1 MVDGRARTDGSA
13 RAAGRRACGPRF
25 RPGAEAAPPQRRARA
40 PRPEV
45 GFYPAGLRPQHTGP
59 PAGECAAIGSIS
71 SLPWVGALLSRDG
84 SWIRAKLIRVMPS
97 SASLTHPLRSSKDV
111 TGPATG

>member
-25 RPGAEAAPPQRRARA
+25 RPGAEAAPPQRRAWA
-40 PRPEV
+40 SRPEV

-71 SLPWVGALLSRDG
+71 SLPRVGALLSRDG